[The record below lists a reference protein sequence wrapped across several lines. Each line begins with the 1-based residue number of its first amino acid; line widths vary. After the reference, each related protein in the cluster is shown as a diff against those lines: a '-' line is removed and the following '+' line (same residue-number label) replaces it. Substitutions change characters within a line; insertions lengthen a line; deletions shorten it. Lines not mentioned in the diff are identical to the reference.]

1 MRREQKTTQ
10 LGTRWQVQV
19 QVAGVGAGQQ
29 AALAKQ
35 TPTEQLIGCPAGS
48 GRRESG
54 ARSLAQSAG
63 TTQVAGDNRDQTL
76 KRESATIIG
85 QKRRRSL
92 QGAKVRTLLYGT
104 LMPRYPGTPVPSWPG
119 TFCLACL
126 QRSVSGIFWQPSGA
140 SGDRPGSPH
149 FASPQHKRF
158 RKSDHPTDRPPCCMS
173 ELHKLFMSRARGGGM
188 KSSLHCTV
196 PQRWTSS
203 DNNQFFFNFFF

>member
-1 MRREQKTTQ
+1 MRSEQKTTQ

-19 QVAGVGAGQQ
+19 QVAGAGAGQQ

-48 GRRESG
+48 GRRENG

-63 TTQVAGDNRDQTL
+63 TTQAAGDNRDQTL

-85 QKRRRSL
+85 QTRRRSL
-92 QGAKVRTLLYGT
+92 QGAKVRTLLYDT

-126 QRSVSGIFWQPSGA
+126 QRSFSGIFWAAKWCKRRLTRFTSLRLA
-140 SGDRPGSPH
+140 S
-149 FASPQHKRF
+149 AQEI
-158 RKSDHPTDRPPCCMS
+158 RKSDHPTDRPQCCMS
-173 ELHKLFMSRARGGGM
+173 ELHKLFMSRARAGGM
-188 KSSLHCTV
+188 KTSLHCTV
-196 PQRWTSS
+196 PQR
-203 DNNQFFFNFFF
+203 